1 MNTKMENKKANY
13 SIECS
18 VERCANHCQNANYCS
33 LDKITV
39 GTHEANPT
47 EKACTDCNSF
57 VDGMNMK

>member
-1 MNTKMENKKANY
+1 MENKKANY

-18 VERCANHCQNANYCS
+18 VKNCANHCESANYCS
-33 LDKITV
+33 LDKIMV

-57 VDGMNMK
+57 VECKNAR